1 MKNNKAFTLIEL
13 LAVVIVIGLLVVL
26 IAPKVK
32 STIEDSTKSSAELS
46 AQALLRNA
54 TNYYLEKRAQN
65 NNFEECT
72 YDFTNNINTCNN
84 FEFTGEAPT
93 SGTLTINIK
102 GEISGTITFN
112 KKYNYCISDNKVT
125 EGTC

>member
-1 MKNNKAFTLIEL
+1 MKNNEAFTLIEL
-13 LAVVIVIGLLVVL
+13 LAVIIVIGLLAVL
-26 IAPKVK
+26 IIPKVK

-54 TNYYLEKRAQN
+54 TNYYLEKKAQN
-65 NNFEECT
+65 NSFTECT
-72 YDFTNNINTCNN
+72 YDFTNNTNTCNN

-93 SGTLTINIK
+93 GGTLTINSK
-102 GEISGTITFN
+102 GEISGTLTFN
-112 KKYNYCISDNKVT
+112 KRYNYCVSDNKVT